1 LSKDVHRI
9 GSMNVA
15 RIDRSKGIRDLLEDF
30 LLNAETV
37 IVKPNLV
44 EAAPGGHTES
54 DVLRLLFEA
63 LDSRIVVVEGYQI
76 HRLTREIE
84 VSTGFKVKGS
94 EVNWGWLKHKGWS
107 WLEKNPD
114 WGWFMDH
121 GYLDRI
127 REDDRAFL
135 DERGFTDLF
144 QEYGAEY
151 VNVTEEVWRGRA
163 VEPETIKGIVEERY
177 PPVKTRRLYGFVP
190 RNLFDLRGA
199 PYVSFSKLKNYATFT
214 LKNTFGLIPDPIR
227 AWWHGP
233 KNSRF
238 DDSIVDINKVY
249 HALFDVVGMFESLS
263 ETRYPKKAGIFQFDQ
278 GPGPG
283 VFIVGRD
290 LVSMDTALCGAFG
303 FKPEDASYLDLARDV
318 FRRDPGIDV
327 ERAVVAISDLIP
339 TRSG

>member
-1 LSKDVHRI
+1 MTI
-9 GSMNVA
+9 A
-15 RIDRSKGIRDLLEDF
+15 RVVRSKGIKELLDDSLLES
-30 LLNAETV
+30 ETV

-44 EAAPGGHTES
+44 EAAPGAHTES
-54 DVLRLLFEA
+54 DVLRMIFEA

-84 VSTGFKVKGS
+84 GSAGFKVKGN
-94 EVNWGWLKHKGWS
+94 EVNWEWLKHKGWS

-127 REDDRAFL
+127 KEDDQAFL
-135 DERGFTDLF
+135 DDRGFTELF
-144 QEYGAEY
+144 EEYGAEY

-163 VEPETIKGIVEERY
+163 VEPETIKGIVEEGY
-177 PPVKTRRLYGFVP
+177 PPVKTERLYEFVP
-190 RNLFDLRGA
+190 RKLFDLRGA

-214 LKNTFGLIPDPIR
+214 LKNAFGMIPDPIR

-238 DDSIVDINKVY
+238 DGSIVDINKVY
-249 HALFDVVGMFESLS
+249 HSLFDVVGMFESLS
-263 ETRYPKKAGIFQFDQ
+263 ETRYPKKEGIFQFDL

-283 VFIVGRD
+283 VFAVGRD
-290 LVSMDTALCGAFG
+290 LVSMDAALCGAFG
-303 FKPEDASYLDLARDV
+303 FKPEDAFYLDQAGKV
-318 FRRDPGIDV
+318 FGRGPESDV
-327 ERAVVAISDLIP
+327 EKVVAAISSLIP
-339 TRSG
+339 ARSG